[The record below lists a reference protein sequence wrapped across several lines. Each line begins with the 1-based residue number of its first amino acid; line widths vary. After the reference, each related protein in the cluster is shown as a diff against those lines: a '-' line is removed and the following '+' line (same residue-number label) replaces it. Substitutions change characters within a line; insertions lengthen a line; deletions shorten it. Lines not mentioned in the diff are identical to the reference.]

1 MPVAKREG
9 ERVKANPLKWI
20 CICNCSCMCV
30 CVWVSLL
37 CLFLGI
43 ICARCSNQNSYG
55 AIGGAWGY
63 WEKERERRSKECS
76 VECGLWVAM
85 DFYVVINIGLCRMF
99 LSGDVCGLQCRYG
112 GQLLLLSLSLWLTP
126 PHTPTL
132 SSSFHVVP
140 PCCMAL
146 TILAK
151 ILWNVLPTPLNWRH
165 QFQLAVKEWEKESE
179 RDKMRVLYFSH
190 MLFEIMTKL

>member
-1 MPVAKREG
+1 MELQG
-9 ERVKANPLKWI
+9 E
-20 CICNCSCMCV
+20 
-30 CVWVSLL
+30 
-37 CLFLGI
+37 
-43 ICARCSNQNSYG
+43 
-55 AIGGAWGY
+55 
-63 WEKERERRSKECS
+63 WEDIERTRERRSKECS

-112 GQLLLLSLSLWLTP
+112 GQLLLLSLSLCLTP

-151 ILWNVLPTPLNWRH
+151 ILRNVLPTPLNWRH
-165 QFQLAVKEWEKESE
+165 QFQLAVKE
-179 RDKMRVLYFSH
+179 
-190 MLFEIMTKL
+190 